1 VPAAARW
8 HHQRVAILVIE
19 DEPELAES
27 LRRGLLAEGWSVDV
41 AHDGGTGLELAREH
55 AYQLIICDLMLPVL
69 NGYRV
74 CAALRKAGV
83 TTPVLVLTAKD
94 GEYDEADALDIGAD
108 DYLSKPFSYVV
119 LVARLRALI
128 RRGGSARPTTLRVG
142 DLWLDPATRRCRRGE
157 VDVPLTAKEFAV
169 LSCLSR
175 RPGEVVSKTEIIDE
189 VWDTAFDGDVNI
201 VEVYVR
207 TLRRKIDL
215 PFGRRSIETVRGA
228 GYRLVQRG

>member
-1 VPAAARW
+1 
-8 HHQRVAILVIE
+8 VAILVIE

-27 LRRGLLAEGWSVDV
+27 LRRGLVAEGWSVDV
-41 AHDGGTGLELAREH
+41 AHDGRVGLELGCEH
-55 AYQLIICDLMLPVL
+55 AYQAIICDLMLPGL
-69 NGYRV
+69 NGYRI
-74 CAALRKAGV
+74 CAALRRAKIA
-83 TTPVLVLTAKD
+83 TPVLVLTAKD

-128 RRGGSARPTTLRVG
+128 RRGGSPRPASLQIG
-142 DLWLDPATRRCRRGE
+142 DLWLDPADRRCRRGVVE
-157 VDVPLTAKEFAV
+157 VTLTAKEFAV
-169 LSCLSR
+169 LACLSR

-228 GYRLVQRG
+228 GYRLVERD